1 MRRKGRLEYIVDESL
16 TASVLTTDGDFSFEG
31 GTTTILNLHYF
42 LAIFPSWVSDLEDT
56 VQNGINARLENVV
69 EQIFPIFV
77 KRTEDIMH
85 RHQGQPID
93 MFEHAHASIAE
104 AMTVLILGERYVNET
119 NIALVTAVAAEIATL
134 TGIYQNTSIFARS
147 MPVLWRIFT
156 WFRVMMYSVSYRFLG
171 HLGPVVW
178 RELRGKTWRPDPTIQ
193 KEDEWDNGNVTL
205 LAYLACKHADPDTGE
220 VTVLSAVKVIVILL
234 GIVFASVHQ
243 SASVVVWVVF
253 KLATS
258 SEYLDSIRQEMK
270 EYVDPETGN
279 ISPSCTYRA
288 LKGANH
294 LDAFIREVM
303 RTKGDT
309 LMPCRSTTHDMLLA
323 DYAIPRGSLLLP
335 LATLSNESVDYHG
348 MDAHI
353 FRPER
358 WSGQNAKPAVM
369 TSPSYLPFGL
379 GRWACPGRFLAVM
392 EIKMM
397 VWSIIARAT
406 PILRDGMYEVIDP
419 LNTIAVPP
427 KGELTLKPQ
436 RAE

>member
-1 MRRKGRLEYIVDESL
+1 M
-16 TASVLTTDGDFSFEG
+16 
-31 GTTTILNLHYF
+31 
-42 LAIFPSWVSDLEDT
+42 
-56 VQNGINARLENVV
+56 
-69 EQIFPIFV
+69 
-77 KRTEDIMH
+77 
-85 RHQGQPID
+85 
-93 MFEHAHASIAE
+93 
-104 AMTVLILGERYVNET
+104 
-119 NIALVTAVAAEIATL
+119 
-134 TGIYQNTSIFARS
+134 
-147 MPVLWRIFT
+147 
-156 WFRVMMYSVSYRFLG
+156 
-171 HLGPVVW
+171 
-178 RELRGKTWRPDPTIQ
+178 
-193 KEDEWDNGNVTL
+193 
-205 LAYLACKHADPDTGE
+205 
-220 VTVLSAVKVIVILL
+220 
-234 GIVFASVHQ
+234 
-243 SASVVVWVVF
+243 VVWVVF

-258 SEYLDSIRQEMK
+258 PEYLDSIRQEMK

-323 DYAIPRGSLLLP
+323 DYAIPRGKHIFPISPCSHINLAGSLLLP

-392 EIKMM
+392 G
-397 VWSIIARAT
+397 T
-406 PILRDGMYEVIDP
+406 Q
-419 LNTIAVPP
+419 AVAAWQ
-427 KGELTLKPQ
+427 LLD
-436 RAE
+436 